1 MTSPKVMGEP
11 MQQASDCV
19 FCKIVRGEA
28 PAHRICE
35 DDRTIVFMDLNPVTE
50 GHVLVI
56 TKEHFA
62 TLFEATPEALQAVM
76 VTAKRVAQAIRMV
89 LDPAGL
95 MVFQLNGAAAFQSV
109 FHYHMHLVPRAAGE
123 PLALHGRGRG
133 DPDRLQRL
141 AERFSAALR

>member
-1 MTSPKVMGEP
+1 MVIDDPTHQV
-11 MQQASDCV
+11 SDCV

-35 DDRTIVFMDLNPVTE
+35 DDRTIAFMDVNPVTE
-50 GHVLVI
+50 GHVLVV
-56 TKEHFA
+56 TKEHF
-62 TLFEATPEALQAVM
+62 TTVFEATPEALLAVM
-76 VTAKRVAQAIRMV
+76 LTAKRLAHAIRVV

-123 PLALHGRGRG
+123 PLSLHGRVRG
-133 DPDRLQRL
+133 DPGRLQNL

>member
-1 MTSPKVMGEP
+1 VTVPKVMGDSIQRE
-11 MQQASDCV
+11 SDCV

-35 DDRTIVFMDLNPVTE
+35 DDRTIVFMDINPVTE
-50 GHVLVI
+50 GHVLVV
-56 TKEHFA
+56 TKEHFE
-62 TLFEATPEALQAVM
+62 TLFEATPDALDAVM
-76 VTAKRVAQAIRMV
+76 VTAKRVAHAIRMV

-123 PLALHGRGRG
+123 PLALHGRVRG
-133 DPDRLQRL
+133 DPSRLHSL
-141 AERFSAALR
+141 AERFSAALC

>member
-1 MTSPKVMGEP
+1 MTYPQAMDDT

-19 FCKIVRGEA
+19 FCKIVRGGA
-28 PAHRICE
+28 PAHRIYE
-35 DDRTIVFMDLNPVTE
+35 DERTVVFMDINPVTE
-50 GHVLVI
+50 GHVLVV
-56 TKEHFA
+56 TKEHFP

-76 VTAKRVAQAIRMV
+76 CAAKRVAHAIHAV

-123 PLALHGRGRG
+123 PLALHGRVRG
-133 DPDRLQRL
+133 DPARLQRL
-141 AERFSAALR
+141 AERFAAALR